1 MIIGPQSAVIM
12 NGETGA
18 TYWSTAEY
26 MAVSNTPLLKTVS
39 KKLQQWP
46 TVLNVGQRKAQ
57 LVQQYTS
64 AEFIWLNDDDGQLEI
79 TE

>member
-1 MIIGPQSAVIM
+1 
-12 NGETGA
+12 
-18 TYWSTAEY
+18 